1 MDYRAVY
8 EEWLN
13 HPQVDN
19 KTKEELAGISNDP
32 KEIEDRFYKELAF
45 GTAGLRG
52 KMAAGT
58 NRMNP
63 YILRRISQALASVIS
78 EEGEVAKARG
88 IVMAYDTRRNSNFF
102 VKVAAQIFASNGIKT
117 YLFSEPRPTP
127 QLSFAVRELRTIA
140 GVVVTASHNPKE
152 YNGYKVYWQEGS
164 QILDTIADRIT
175 AHYLALEDY
184 LSLVGLPFENGISA
198 GLIEII
204 ASEMD
209 DRYRQYVESC
219 SLNGAVDKTLS
230 MVYTPLHGTGAV
242 HLIPILERQA
252 YTNIGTVIEQ
262 QIPDPDFT
270 TAPYPNPEDPNAF
283 ALSIEKGKERDAEL
297 LLATDPDADRLG
309 AMVRTPDGTY
319 IPLTGNQTGAILV
332 HYILDS
338 LSKRRAIPEKSVI
351 VTSIVTSDFGPDVAR
366 SFGIPTVYT
375 LTGFKNICGKA
386 NEYDRT
392 KEHRFLFGYEE
403 SIGFVYGTRVRDKD
417 AVSSGLLMIE
427 AAAYHKKAGFT
438 LYEWLQELF
447 RRYGYYEERM
457 INYVL
462 EGKEGSERIGRIM
475 DRFRA
480 VPLAEVGDISLTHRV
495 DYAEEPP
502 EAALKTNCLKF
513 QYGEDTWFALRPS
526 GTEPKLKV
534 YLYARSERKER
545 AAEIADLFYE
555 RVYSELKR
563 IP

>member
-252 YTNIGTVIEQ
+252 YTNIGTVIE
-262 QIPDPDFT
+262 
-270 TAPYPNPEDPNAF
+270 
-283 ALSIEKGKERDAEL
+283 
-297 LLATDPDADRLG
+297 
-309 AMVRTPDGTY
+309 
-319 IPLTGNQTGAILV
+319 
-332 HYILDS
+332 
-338 LSKRRAIPEKSVI
+338 
-351 VTSIVTSDFGPDVAR
+351 
-366 SFGIPTVYT
+366 
-375 LTGFKNICGKA
+375 
-386 NEYDRT
+386 
-392 KEHRFLFGYEE
+392 
-403 SIGFVYGTRVRDKD
+403 
-417 AVSSGLLMIE
+417 
-427 AAAYHKKAGFT
+427 
-438 LYEWLQELF
+438 
-447 RRYGYYEERM
+447 
-457 INYVL
+457 
-462 EGKEGSERIGRIM
+462 
-475 DRFRA
+475 
-480 VPLAEVGDISLTHRV
+480 
-495 DYAEEPP
+495 
-502 EAALKTNCLKF
+502 
-513 QYGEDTWFALRPS
+513 
-526 GTEPKLKV
+526 
-534 YLYARSERKER
+534 
-545 AAEIADLFYE
+545 
-555 RVYSELKR
+555 
-563 IP
+563 